1 MASMRPFLN
10 TNNLFIKEITAGV
23 SKQAVV
29 SSLQAF
35 CARTQGLVVVP
46 VDYDSGATMG
56 MAYMNFNCKEDGG
69 LWGRVWGPSFLQPIK
84 DAAGHIQ
91 QMVTPM
97 QQAQQLLQEQ
107 QTPATAAPEK
117 WCW

>member
-56 MAYMNFNCKEDGG
+56 MAYMNFNCKEDCG
-69 LWGRVWGPSFLQPIK
+69 LWGRVWGPSSRCAR
-84 DAAGHIQ
+84 AASRHSPHH
-91 QMVTPM
+91 T
-97 QQAQQLLQEQ
+97 LW
-107 QTPATAAPEK
+107 AAAARMLGAARDGCPDRR
-117 WCW
+117 